1 MLSTAVTNAEW
12 LDSPA
17 KPTILILICRFP
29 GGELEHVHAVRCR
42 VMFQKQGQTVPLLIL
57 GEAWINLGSKTLS
70 LLLAKPCVKSTWVV
84 GLTRITVTLVWGVSS
99 NPVFGTGPKFLYESN
114 PCDPVKIWFCTYW
127 FHQVAFPL
135 TDLWSFS
142 FNCFSILVREERNNY
157 SVMKTC
163 WKCTVIRFFF

>member
-1 MLSTAVTNAEW
+1 MQVPWRWIRACPCSQVQ
-12 LDSPA
+12 S
-17 KPTILILICRFP
+17 
-29 GGELEHVHAVRCR
+29 HVSEARTDCALAHTWWS
-42 VMFQKQGQTVPLLIL
+42 MNQLGLQNFITV
-57 GEAWINLGSKTLS
+57 
-70 LLLAKPCVKSTWVV
+70 LLAKPCVKSTWVV